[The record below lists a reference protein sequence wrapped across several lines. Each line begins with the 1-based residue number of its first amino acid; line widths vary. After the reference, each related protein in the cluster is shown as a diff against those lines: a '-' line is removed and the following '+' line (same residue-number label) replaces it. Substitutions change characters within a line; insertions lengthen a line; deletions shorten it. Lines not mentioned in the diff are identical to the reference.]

1 MGLWSRLAK
10 SFGRIFGSSLTAPA
24 SWFVDWIRG
33 ETGESDSGV
42 AINGKTALM
51 YAPVWSSV
59 NKIAGHLAMLPVH
72 LHEQLDERTA
82 VVANKHPAYRLM
94 KTRPNSLMTA
104 AVFKQTL
111 QAHALLRGNGR
122 AYIERNMRNDPA
134 ELIPL
139 LPDRTVTVLVN
150 GEKWHV
156 VTNPETGEKDKLR
169 DADVLHIPGLGFDGI
184 VGYDLVEFAKN
195 SLGLGLAAEKQ
206 ASRHYKNNAVPS
218 LVLEAPPGV
227 FRKEDDAKE
236 FLRKWNEYHQG
247 LSESNKVGLLREGIK
262 AHPLAVTAKDSDT
275 VAQRLFQR
283 QEAALWF
290 QIEQI
295 LGDDSS
301 VSYNSL
307 EEKNKAYL
315 TNCLMPWLTK
325 WEQECDEKLLTGLQ
339 KRQAS
344 HFFKFQT
351 AALLRGTTKERYDV
365 YQIAIGTG
373 ILSPNEARQ
382 LEDLPPREGGDEYG
396 NPYTTP
402 GGQAANPPA
411 TDDEPADD
419 DEPKPAEPPSDRAR
433 QLIASRL
440 REIVKV
446 EGSRAVES
454 AKKPDKF
461 LAWLD
466 SFYSDDGFV
475 PRLNAVIV
483 ECGGETSHTV
493 AHCNQSRE
501 ALLELSGNCGPSD
514 LAAAVEMAVAAWG
527 ERAELLA
534 TILSE
539 RKDAA

>member
-1 MGLWSRLAK
+1 MWSRITKAMRGVFATTLQ
-10 SFGRIFGSSLTAPA
+10 SPA
-24 SWFVDWIRG
+24 RWFVEWIHG
-33 ETGESDSGV
+33 DADDSDSGV
-42 AINGKTALM
+42 AINGKTILM
-51 YAPVWSSV
+51 YAPVWSCV
-59 NKIAGHLAMLPVH
+59 NKITGHVGLLPMH
-72 LHEQLDERTA
+72 LHEQQDERTA
-82 VVANKHPAYRLM
+82 VIANKHPAFRLM
-94 KTRPNSLMTA
+94 KTRPNAVMTA
-104 AVFKQTL
+104 IVFRQTL

-122 AYIERNMRNDPA
+122 AYIVRNMRNDPA

-156 VTNPETGEKDKLR
+156 VTNPETGKKDKLPDR
-169 DADVLHIPGLGFDGI
+169 DVLHVPGLGYDGI
-184 VGYDLVEFAKN
+184 QGYDLVEFAKN
-195 SLGLGLAAEKQ
+195 SLGLGMASEKQ

-227 FRKEDDAKE
+227 LRKEEEAKE

-262 AHPLAVTAKDSDT
+262 AHTLTVTAKDSDT

-315 TNCLMPWLTK
+315 TNCLLPWLTK

-365 YQIAIGTG
+365 YQIGIGAG
-373 ILSPNEARQ
+373 ILSPNEVRQ

-402 GGQAANPPA
+402 GTPPGNEPA
-411 TDDEPADD
+411 TDGEPTEPDD
-419 DEPKPAEPPSDRAR
+419 DTAATASQR
-433 QLIASRL
+433 LIASRL

-446 EGSRAVES
+446 ETHRLMDA
-454 AKKPDKF
+454 AANQKNFCD
-461 LAWLD
+461 WLGR
-466 SFYSDDGFV
+466 FYSDDGFS
-475 PRLNAVIV
+475 PRFAAVV
-483 ECGGETSHTV
+483 LECGGSV
-493 AHCNQSRE
+493 GAAIAYLNDSKSKM
-501 ALLELSGNCGPSD
+501 LD
-514 LAAAVEMAVAAWG
+514 LAGRCSPEGFAAAVQWEVKDWG
-527 ERAELLA
+527 ERADMLA
-534 TILSE
+534 MILSE
-539 RKDAA
+539 RKVAA